1 MARYTD
7 EEVARV
13 CHQAACGLQAIQGDP
28 CPSPPWDHLPAE
40 VRDVIVS
47 GVRMARCGS
56 DARGLHDHWVRRMTV
71 EGWVY
76 GRVKDSVVRTHP
88 LLVSWSRLPA
98 AAQIKDYLFRMV
110 VIAMTPELQNQVT
123 SGVV

>member
-1 MARYTD
+1 VETYTD

-13 CHQAACGLQAIQGDP
+13 CHGAACALQAVQEDP
-28 CPSPPWDHLPAE
+28 CPALPWDTLPPEARA
-40 VRDVIVS
+40 VVIS

-71 EGWVY
+71 EGWIF
-76 GRVKDSVVRTHP
+76 GPVKDAVQRTHP
-88 LLVSWSRLPA
+88 LLVSWARLPE
-98 AAQIKDYLFRMV
+98 AQKAKDYLFRMV
-110 VIAMTPELQNQVT
+110 VIAMTPGLQNQVT